1 MRVVLVSMH
10 PAVTFNG
17 RSELV
22 KDGPLKGLVF
32 SSKEKKV
39 KRLSAEAIALVER
52 LNDVHM
58 NTLPWHELQAWC
70 SDEVGGDWEENR
82 LYDDNGTR
90 KLVHLAGCQDGLVE
104 RTVSV
109 ICDYLVCVEPRL
121 ASECVAMDSTAA
133 LMATDVLPI
142 DVPPALMDA
151 DRYPEAAAR
160 TSIREHLM
168 SRQLRPSDAAW
179 EQDSSRVSCPGK
191 GCGRR
196 FTLLN
201 RRHHCRFETETVL
214 YLTILLLL

>member
-1 MRVVLVSMH
+1 
-10 PAVTFNG
+10 
-17 RSELV
+17 
-22 KDGPLKGLVF
+22 
-32 SSKEKKV
+32 
-39 KRLSAEAIALVER
+39 
-52 LNDVHM
+52 M

-70 SDEVGGDWEENR
+70 SDEVGGDWEETR
-82 LYDDNGTR
+82 FYDDNGTR

-142 DVPPALMDA
+142 DVPTAFMDA
-151 DRYPEAAAR
+151 DRYADAAAR

>member
-1 MRVVLVSMH
+1 
-10 PAVTFNG
+10 
-17 RSELV
+17 
-22 KDGPLKGLVF
+22 
-32 SSKEKKV
+32 
-39 KRLSAEAIALVER
+39 
-52 LNDVHM
+52 
-58 NTLPWHELQAWC
+58 
-70 SDEVGGDWEENR
+70 
-82 LYDDNGTR
+82 
-90 KLVHLAGCQDGLVE
+90 
-104 RTVSV
+104 
-109 ICDYLVCVEPRL
+109 L

-142 DVPPALMDA
+142 DVPSALMDA

-214 YLTILLLL
+214 YLTILSLL